1 MCRGMRIGLVAT
13 LVLALACG
21 APNKPTPDAGPDTS
35 CGLDCAA
42 QGRFGLIVDRCF
54 EYSSSA
60 TTPDSLPALGLWVK
74 PVFTL
79 EGGVKV
85 LPVEYRVGGQ
95 VKLIDDFGLVNGDLV
110 LMRREFSGQGQ
121 SVTYKN
127 AANAI
132 VGVKWATMDV
142 AAGQTVTTTAQA
154 FVVGT
159 SGQGTSEAVTYPVT
173 ANAATVS
180 EQKTPLKTYP
190 EALELLFGEN
200 PPHGSDAKRVFVPDV
215 GFTVVAAPF
224 SMNATAPTP
233 VMLQAIRDLGTA
245 DGGTAN
251 CSLGG

>member
-1 MCRGMRIGLVAT
+1 MRIVLGAL
-13 LVLALACG
+13 LVLASACG
-21 APNKPTPDAGPDTS
+21 APNKPVPDAGPDTS

-42 QGRFGLIVDRCF
+42 QGKYGLIVDRCF
-54 EYSSSA
+54 EYSSSNS
-60 TTPDSLPALGLWVK
+60 TPDPLPALGLWVK

-95 VKLIDDFGLVNGDLV
+95 TKLIDDFGIVNGNLV
-110 LMRREFSGQGQ
+110 LMRREFPGSSQ
-121 SVTYKN
+121 SVTYKD

-132 VGVKWATMDV
+132 VGVKWMGLDI
-142 AAGQTVTTTAQA
+142 AAGQTTDNSAQA
-154 FVVGT
+154 FVVGS
-159 SGQGTSEAVTYPVT
+159 SGQGTTEAVSYPVT
-173 ANAATVS
+173 TVGATVS

-190 EALELLFGEN
+190 DAIELLFGES

-224 SMNATAPTP
+224 SINASAPTP